1 MFPFFSP
8 KNAIWNKTKHHWEKI
23 IWQSCQENW
32 ICEKPDS
39 AADAIRLIRNTRM
52 LSISYNGS
60 ECQGQHDEVMLN
72 IRETVRQYNAAR
84 NSVTTESKMNI
95 DKYGRVIKRSEET
108 SLVTRGSSSPWH
120 SDCSL
125 PAPPSQQ
132 DEVRTQQIYKH
143 EQNPP
148 IQVNKPI
155 LHGSPKRELSRSIS
169 ETKYVG
175 Q

>member
-1 MFPFFSP
+1 MFPLFSP

-95 DKYGRVIKRSEET
+95 DKYGRVIKRSEGT

-125 PAPPSQQ
+125 PAPLSARWGKNAADLQTWTKSSNPSKQA
-132 DEVRTQQIYKH
+132 DSSWVTK
-143 EQNPP
+143 
-148 IQVNKPI
+148 
-155 LHGSPKRELSRSIS
+155 KRA
-169 ETKYVG
+169 
-175 Q
+175 